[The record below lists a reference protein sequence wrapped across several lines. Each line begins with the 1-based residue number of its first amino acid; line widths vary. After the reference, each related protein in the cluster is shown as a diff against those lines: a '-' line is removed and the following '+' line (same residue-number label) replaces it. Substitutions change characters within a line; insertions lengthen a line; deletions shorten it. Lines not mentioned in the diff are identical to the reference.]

1 MTSAIRKVGIAFRD
15 LLDAATTAAVFYDR
29 GPDEPL
35 GEEEGDTIAINVLG
49 DDISQ
54 GIELS
59 GTQHRVTYQ
68 VTIMARTK
76 AGETR
81 DEACERIAGEIVAA
95 VGADRSLGSR
105 VASVEEQ
112 GYVPAQKAGQDSTDA
127 QMEFLAVFF
136 TPRGDFNTI
145 VGQGGQQF

>member
-68 VTIMARTK
+68 VAIMARTK

-81 DEACERIAGEIVAA
+81 NAACERMAHEILTA
-95 VGADRSLGSR
+95 VGSDRILGGM

-112 GYVPAQKAGQDSTDA
+112 SYVPAQNAGQDSTDA
-127 QMEFLAVFF
+127 QMEFLIVFF

-145 VGQGGQQF
+145 VGHGGTLY